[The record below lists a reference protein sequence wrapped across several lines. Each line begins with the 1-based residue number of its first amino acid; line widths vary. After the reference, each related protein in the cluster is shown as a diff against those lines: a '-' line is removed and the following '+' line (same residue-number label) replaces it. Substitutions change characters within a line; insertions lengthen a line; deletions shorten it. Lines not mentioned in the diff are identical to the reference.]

1 MHRFPF
7 QQEVELAKKAME
19 DLQGTLLP
27 SSDRGGMHIEYLFL
41 TRFMPFQ
48 HGYISSWQWVAFSN
62 WCNPDMQDPKWGSP
76 SRGICGYNFL
86 SLPANSGSFLYMAQ
100 QCVVA
105 FAFFFLKGWTKMPS
119 ILEPLKNHS
128 NYLLAA
134 IMLDFLRGLVCIWC
148 WAIWSLYICGCLVLE
163 RMP

>member
-48 HGYISSWQWVAFSN
+48 HGYISS
-62 WCNPDMQDPKWGSP
+62 
-76 SRGICGYNFL
+76 
-86 SLPANSGSFLYMAQ
+86 
-100 QCVVA
+100 
-105 FAFFFLKGWTKMPS
+105 
-119 ILEPLKNHS
+119 
-128 NYLLAA
+128 
-134 IMLDFLRGLVCIWC
+134 
-148 WAIWSLYICGCLVLE
+148 
-163 RMP
+163 